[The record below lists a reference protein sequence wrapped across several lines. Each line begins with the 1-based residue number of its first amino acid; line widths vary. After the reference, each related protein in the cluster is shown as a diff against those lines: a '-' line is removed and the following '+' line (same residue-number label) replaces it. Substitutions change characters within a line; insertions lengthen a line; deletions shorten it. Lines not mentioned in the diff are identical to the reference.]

1 MRHTN
6 MPWRHAAELLGSQCQ
21 IKEGFTMAKLIGFIV
36 LTPIVTWSALPF
48 IGVVLHYAGADDL
61 AIATFRAFYFFV

>member
-1 MRHTN
+1 
-6 MPWRHAAELLGSQCQ
+6 
-21 IKEGFTMAKLIGFIV
+21 MAKLIGFIV